1 MEDGSDANVTAIT
14 LPEGE
19 TDSLWAV
26 GVSWPEQ
33 QSNDPDCGSAW
44 STLVYLH
51 GKICAK
57 STCSCKV
64 LPCNSVKS
72 MVSNVFMVVQ
82 FLRTSRH

>member
-33 QSNDPDCGSAW
+33 QSNDPLS
-44 STLVYLH
+44 VLH
-51 GKICAK
+51 G
-57 STCSCKV
+57 
-64 LPCNSVKS
+64 LP
-72 MVSNVFMVVQ
+72 
-82 FLRTSRH
+82 